1 VSLTSGPAAAGSGT
15 VDVTDRSGRL
25 VGVVVQGA
33 AGASL
38 WKVDA
43 SGAAVPVT
51 DNGGSL
57 TIDSPQLPTLAA
69 GRLPVDGSGVTQP
82 VSGTFWQATQPVSA
96 ASLPLPAG
104 AAQEHATAASPHSA
118 RLTDGATYL
127 GSTSQRL
134 HVADGGVALKVDGS
148 AVTQPV
154 SAASLPLPAGA
165 ALDATLTSGSQKAIA
180 RGGAKGAT
188 TAADVTSTAEGT
200 DHQAQ
205 DVQLYHGGAAINP
218 QTIRALTAADIVT
231 VAQGAAGASLWKV
244 DASGA
249 AVPITDNGGSLTVD
263 SGQLPAALGT
273 NGALKVE
280 GVASGTAQPVS
291 GTFWQATQPV
301 SLATNTPDVT
311 DRATRE
317 VGRARLWDGT
327 DEATVIPRGTAAA
340 STDKGLAVVVLPA
353 RQPTYQCV
361 TAEITSGTAIA
372 TAQNLTFFHPNTL
385 AKDVFIV
392 EIGVNVRIVQ
402 TAGTFGWE
410 LQFFTAEGGTP
421 GGTAL
426 TPQPLNLGDAAS
438 GLTVRTSP
446 TGAVTVAG
454 QTFQRASF
462 PLPAAA
468 TPFDG
473 SSNHGTIIF
482 RAETPEEGITL
493 RSGQAEGL
501 LVRQNIIATLTT
513 APVFNIYAR
522 YIERA

>member
-1 VSLTSGPAAAGSGT
+1 
-15 VDVTDRSGRL
+15 
-25 VGVVVQGA
+25 
-33 AGASL
+33 
-38 WKVDA
+38 
-43 SGAAVPVT
+43 
-51 DNGGSL
+51 
-57 TIDSPQLPTLAA
+57 
-69 GRLPVDGSGVTQP
+69 
-82 VSGTFWQATQPVSA
+82 
-96 ASLPLPAG
+96 
-104 AAQEHATAASPHSA
+104 
-118 RLTDGATYL
+118 
-127 GSTSQRL
+127 
-134 HVADGGVALKVDGS
+134 
-148 AVTQPV
+148 
-154 SAASLPLPAGA
+154 
-165 ALDATLTSGSQKAIA
+165 
-180 RGGAKGAT
+180 
-188 TAADVTSTAEGT
+188 
-200 DHQAQ
+200 
-205 DVQLYHGGAAINP
+205 
-218 QTIRALTAADIVT
+218 
-231 VAQGAAGASLWKV
+231 
-244 DASGA
+244 
-249 AVPITDNGGSLTVD
+249 
-263 SGQLPAALGT
+263 
-273 NGALKVE
+273 
-280 GVASGTAQPVS
+280 VS